1 MSLTPPLPHMK
12 RGHGLFWWN
21 VAGSGSVLLSQTIY
35 SPFTHYMER
44 KESATHQYRA
54 SGSGLHQ
61 KTVEKI
67 QPHSHQ
73 DGTCQTVRAKVTKL
87 MWNLLHSQESI
98 LSMSYQQLTSSME
111 HWLLHTLFM
120 SEVSPQISDVT
131 SAYIKNILACVI
143 LMRFIWVRFKFATVF
158 Q

>member
-1 MSLTPPLPHMK
+1 MHVPTWLIL
-12 RGHGLFWWN
+12 
-21 VAGSGSVLLSQTIY
+21 VECGSGLVSQSQTIY
-35 SPFTHYMER
+35 FPFTRYMER
-44 KESATHQYRA
+44 KESGTHQYRA

-73 DGTCQTVRAKVTKL
+73 DGTCQTVRAKVTIL

-111 HWLLHTLFM
+111 H
-120 SEVSPQISDVT
+120 
-131 SAYIKNILACVI
+131 
-143 LMRFIWVRFKFATVF
+143 
-158 Q
+158 